1 MTDTPRRALV
11 AAVLG
16 TMFATVGIAGV
27 AHLYLRRWRRG
38 VSWFLFVLG
47 SGIALLL
54 ALNPATL
61 SASAMTTDPMTT
73 LGSMSIDPSNVYPPL
88 LFLLGLSVYD
98 ACRIA
103 LKPAA
108 SASADH
114 ACPVCGYP
122 LDTELEFCHW
132 CSSAIVWSEPE
143 VGAESDR

>member
-16 TMFATVGIAGV
+16 TVFATVGIAGV

-38 VSWFLFVLG
+38 VGWFLFVGG
-47 SGIALLL
+47 SAVALVF
-54 ALNPATL
+54 ALNPSTL
-61 SASAMTTDPMTT
+61 SMSAVLAEPVAALASASVEPAA
-73 LGSMSIDPSNVYPPL
+73 VYPPL
-88 LFLLGLSVYD
+88 LVLLGLSVYD

-103 LKPAA
+103 VKPAA
-108 SASADH
+108 SSDADV

-132 CSSAIVWSEPE
+132 CSSAIVWSEP
-143 VGAESDR
+143 GAESER